1 MPVMSSPEDTL
12 LELAFVVEA
21 NETAAAQALR
31 HARLLPGFTLEG
43 TRCRVLL
50 PLVEAGIY
58 RDVLLDIWDALARQP
73 GASLHLGPIS
83 LDASGLR
90 QLFTIL
96 DCAAACD
103 TAEDERAYC
112 EAGHVGW
119 NWGCR
124 YLRHVPPVAAAE
136 PAPGPEP
143 AAGPPPQAL
152 PDPLPDPLP
161 ERLREVATARLL
173 HLCRHFQWPRV
184 ERLAQDYRAAE
195 PAPHTARVL
204 DAFSLAPLR
213 PGERHGDAA
222 APAQPE
228 RLIRKTTY
236 AEVGGLDAV
245 VRELREII
253 ELPLRHPEILTRLGI
268 PHHRG
273 VLLHG
278 PPGCGKTLL
287 ARALAHESG
296 AAFLPVSGPELIT
309 KWHGESEE
317 RLRALFA
324 EAQERQPSIVFFDEI
339 DAIAQSRSA
348 NENLRL
354 DARFTAQLLTIMDGV
369 HELGQVF
376 VLAATNRADLLD
388 PALLRPGRFDR
399 IVAIPPPDEAGRLQI
414 LRIHAAPLP
423 LHPEVQLEGIAR
435 RLAGPNGMPTMTG
448 ADIACLVREAGYAA
462 FRRTFSLEEVLRE
475 KTALSEDAL
484 QTLQVT
490 VEDFETALRKVQT
503 RESLQADLETKGET
517 P

>member
-1 MPVMSSPEDTL
+1 MSVMPSPEDTL
-12 LELAFVVEA
+12 LELAFAVEPIEPGEA

-50 PLVEAGIY
+50 PLAEAGIY

-73 GASLHLGPIS
+73 GASLQLGPIP
-83 LDASGLR
+83 LEASGLR

-103 TAEDERAYC
+103 KAEDERAYC

-124 YLRHVPPVAAAE
+124 YLRHVPPVAATE
-136 PAPGPEP
+136 PTPGSEP
-143 AAGPPPQAL
+143 AAGQPPLA
-152 PDPLPDPLP
+152 LP

-204 DAFSLAPLR
+204 DAFSLDPFR

-222 APAQPE
+222 PPAQPE
-228 RLIRKTTY
+228 RRIRKTTY

-253 ELPLRHPEILTRLGI
+253 ELPLRHPEVLKRLGI

-414 LRIHAAPLP
+414 LQIHAAPLP
-423 LHPEVQLEGIAR
+423 LHPDVQLEAIAR
-435 RLAGPNGMPTMTG
+435 RLTGMPTMTG
-448 ADIACLVREAGYAA
+448 ADIACLAREAGYAA

-484 QTLQVT
+484 QALQVT
-490 VEDFETALRKVQT
+490 AEDFETALRKVQT
-503 RESLQADLETKGET
+503 RESLHADLETKGET